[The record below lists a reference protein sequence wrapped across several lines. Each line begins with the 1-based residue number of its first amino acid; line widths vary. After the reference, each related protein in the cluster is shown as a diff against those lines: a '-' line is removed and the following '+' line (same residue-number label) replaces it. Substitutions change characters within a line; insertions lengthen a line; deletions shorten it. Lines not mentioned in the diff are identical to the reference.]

1 MCTSMAYTNSDFYFC
16 RNMDLDYHFGEK
28 IVITPRNAKLNFKHE
43 KTIEHHYAIIGIA
56 TVIDSFPL
64 YAEAVNEKGLCVS
77 AQNFPGNAHYEKSPL
92 ENALNLAP
100 YEVIPYIL
108 SSFATVSEVEKG
120 LAHLKIIDTPFKS
133 GIPTTPLHFLIADA
147 HTSIV
152 LETTRNGT
160 KIHKNPLGIMTNNPP
175 FEEQLAIFENYSHLT
190 PVTPSENA
198 HSLGLD
204 LQGLPGDFSSSSR
217 FIRLSILKKHL
228 VPPTTNEE
236 TLSALF
242 TLMSSV
248 SIPKGLV
255 KSKSAT
261 DHYTTYTCVI
271 NATKGIYYTK
281 LPSST
286 EIKRTVMTEP
296 DFNQTTIKEIEI

>member
-1 MCTSMAYTNSDFYFC
+1 MCTSMAYTNGDFYFC
-16 RNMDLDYHFGEK
+16 RNMDLDYRFGERL
-28 IVITPRNAKLNFKHE
+28 VITPRSAKLKFKHE
-43 KTIEHHYAIIGIA
+43 KALEHHYAIIGIA

-64 YAEAVNEKGLCVS
+64 YAEAVNEKGLCIS

-100 YEVIPYIL
+100 YEIIPYIL
-108 SSFATVSEVEKG
+108 STFATVSEVEKG

-133 GIPTTPLHFLIADA
+133 EIPTTPLHFFIADRSD
-147 HTSIV
+147 SIV

-160 KIHKNPLGIMTNNPP
+160 KIHKNPLGVMTNNPP
-175 FEEQLAIFENYSHLT
+175 FDQQLAMFENYAHLT

-217 FIRLSILKKHL
+217 LVRLSILKKHL
-228 VPPTTNEE
+228 VPPTTQEE
-236 TLSALF
+236 TVSTLF
-242 TLMSSV
+242 ALMSSV

-281 LPSST
+281 LPDTT
-286 EIKRTVMTEP
+286 EIKRTFLTEP
-296 DFNQTTIKEIEI
+296 SLNQSSLQEIKI